1 MYDFEYHKPKS
12 LDDAAA
18 ALSQHEDF
26 KLLAGGMSLLP
37 ALKLRLARYSGL
49 VDLGALD
56 RLRGIRREGDEI
68 VIGAMTPHAEVADS
82 AAVARA
88 IPALAALAGGIGDPL
103 VRNRGTL
110 GGSIANAD
118 PAADYPAG
126 VLGLG
131 ATVVTTRR
139 TIAADKFFIGMF
151 ETVLEPREI
160 ITEVRFPIVE
170 AAAYSKF
177 RQPASRFAL
186 VGVFVARTRG
196 GVRVAVTGA
205 APSVFRF
212 KEAEEALT
220 KQFDS
225 TALDAITIAAAGL
238 NSDIHASAEY
248 RAHCVMVMTKRAVA
262 KAANV
267 PSPATSGEGLGRGQR

>member
-1 MYDFEYHKPKS
+1 MYDFEYHKPTT
-12 LDDAAA
+12 LDAAA
-18 ALSQHEDF
+18 ATLSQHEDF

-37 ALKLRLARYSGL
+37 ALKLRLARHSGL
-49 VDLGALD
+49 VDLGALE
-56 RLRGIRREGDEI
+56 RLRGIRREGGDI

-82 AAVARA
+82 AEVARA

-110 GGSIANAD
+110 GGSIANND
-118 PAADYPAG
+118 PAADYPAS

-131 ATVVTTRR
+131 AIVMTTRR
-139 TIAADKFFIGMF
+139 PIIADKFFLGMF
-151 ETVLEPREI
+151 ETALEAGEI

-186 VGVFVARTRG
+186 VGVFVARTSG

-212 KEAEEALT
+212 REAEAALS
-220 KQFDS
+220 KQFDPA
-225 TALDAITIAAAGL
+225 ALDAVTIDARGL
-238 NSDIHASAEY
+238 NADIHASAEY
-248 RAHCVMVMTKRAVA
+248 RAHCIVVMTKRAA
-262 KAANV
+262 LAA
-267 PSPATSGEGLGRGQR
+267 LR

>member
-18 ALSQHEDF
+18 TLSQHEDF

-49 VDLGALD
+49 IDLGALD
-56 RLRGIRREGDEI
+56 RLRGIRRERNEI
-68 VIGAMTPHAEVADS
+68 VIGAMTPHAAVSDSAEVA
-82 AAVARA
+82 RE

-126 VLGLG
+126 VLALG

-139 TIAADKFFIGMF
+139 SIAADKFFLGIF
-151 ETVLEPREI
+151 ETALEPGEI
-160 ITEVRFPIVE
+160 ITEIRFPIVE

-186 VGVFVARTRG
+186 VGVFVARTPG

-212 KEAEEALT
+212 KEAEAALS
-220 KQFDS
+220 KQFDPA
-225 TALDAITIAAAGL
+225 ALDSITIDAAGL

-262 KAANV
+262 KASEPRKPQGSSA
-267 PSPATSGEGLGRGQR
+267 

>member
-1 MYDFEYHKPKS
+1 MYDFEYHKPS
-12 LDDAAA
+12 TLDDAAA
-18 ALSQHEDF
+18 TLSKHDDY
-26 KLLAGGMSLLP
+26 KVLAGGMSLLP
-37 ALKLRLARYSGL
+37 TLKLRLARYSGL
-49 VDLGALD
+49 VDLGAVEKLK
-56 RLRGIRREGDEI
+56 GIRREGNEI

-82 AAVARA
+82 SDVARA

-126 VLGLG
+126 LVGLG
-131 ATVVTTRR
+131 ATVVTSRR
-139 TIAADKFFIGMF
+139 RIAADDFFVGMF
-151 ETVLEPREI
+151 TTALEAGEI
-160 ITEVRFPIVE
+160 IAEVRFPIPD
-170 AAAYSKF
+170 AAAYVKF

-186 VGVFVARTRG
+186 AGVSVARTSG

-212 KEAEEALT
+212 KDAEAALS
-220 KQFDS
+220 KQFDPA
-225 TALDAITIAAAGL
+225 ALDGITLDASGL

-248 RAHCVMVMTKRAVA
+248 RAHCVVVLTKRAVA
-262 KAANV
+262 Q
-267 PSPATSGEGLGRGQR
+267 SRGAV